1 MKNEK
6 FRLTEGIQGNDMKT
20 SAEKYLSNFVA
31 DTPMWFDTSKR
42 KYYKFI
48 VITSFKI

>member
-6 FRLTEGIQGNDMKT
+6 FKLTEGIQGNCMKT

-31 DTPMWFDTSKR
+31 DTAMWFDIFKR
-42 KYYKFI
+42 KYYKFK
-48 VITSFKI
+48 VMTGF